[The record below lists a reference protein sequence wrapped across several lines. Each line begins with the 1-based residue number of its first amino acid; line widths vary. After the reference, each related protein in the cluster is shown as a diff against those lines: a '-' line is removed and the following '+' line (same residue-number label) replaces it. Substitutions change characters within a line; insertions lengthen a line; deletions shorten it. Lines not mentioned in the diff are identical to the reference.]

1 MKSFLNKGTALLLC
15 VYLLLSCSSNDN
27 DTSLENRNGTTFTPI
42 SEYLQDMSVLK
53 GEGSILLQSN
63 EAESIQDNERNID
76 ISQMQGNLEAMS
88 LYDTNGEP
96 INISDC
102 NSNIECKR
110 SLYGSVLNLKI
121 EGKEEQLYIPKLIK
135 MDFRKDVIDEGTV
148 IQWNSDPNN
157 LRGVVVWISYNPLY
171 QLNSEIFLKYTKLI
185 DHATSTSDSGS
196 YTLTKKDLEKFP
208 KNSILDI
215 TILRTNYIINKT
227 EKPSFIAFT
236 QVYKRVHY
244 ISK

>member
-1 MKSFLNKGTALLLC
+1 MKSFFNKGTSLLLC
-15 VYLLLSCSSNDN
+15 FYLLLSCSDN
-27 DTSLENRNGTTFTPI
+27 DKLSETQNSERGAFTPI
-42 SEYLQDMSVLK
+42 SEYLQDISVLK

-63 EAESIQDNERNID
+63 EAESIQDNEKNID
-76 ISQMQGNLEAMS
+76 ISQMQGNLEAIS
-88 LYDTNGEP
+88 LYDVSGEP

-110 SLYGSVLNLKI
+110 SLYGNVLNLKI
-121 EGKEEQLYIPKLIK
+121 EGKEEQLYIPELIK
-135 MDFRKDVIDEGTV
+135 MDFRKDTIDEDTV
-148 IQWNSDPNN
+148 INWNSDPNN

-185 DHATSTSDSGS
+185 DHATATSDSGS

-208 KNSILDI
+208 KNSELKIK
-215 TILRTNYIINKT
+215 ILRTNYIINKI

-236 QVYKRVHY
+236 QVYKTVY
-244 ISK
+244 YTSK